1 MNVFEPLHTEL
12 IDAHRRITYPI
23 LIARDTNPLVAAR
36 PQNARHVSVSVHF
49 CDRGVTRNL
58 QGAGAHCT
66 RNLHRFRQL
75 IDWTRVGTRW
85 KGDSG
90 VAVAARGT
98 FTRGGGLLEEG
109 HRRSIEREPPDRVS
123 PR

>member
-1 MNVFEPLHTEL
+1 VALTILHTEL

-36 PQNARHVSVSVHF
+36 PQNARHVSVSIHF

-58 QGAGAHCT
+58 QGAG
-66 RNLHRFRQL
+66 
-75 IDWTRVGTRW
+75 
-85 KGDSG
+85 

-98 FTRGGGLLEEG
+98 FTRGGGVLEEG
-109 HRRSIEREPPDRVS
+109 HRRAIEREPPDRVS
-123 PR
+123 PI